1 MSDNTNVHPRS
12 ILVRVMFIVMALV
25 IIIRLFTL
33 QLIDDKYKVLAD
45 DQAIYKKVIFPARG
59 EMTDR
64 KGKNLLVNE
73 VAYDLQ
79 VTPNKIKDLDT
90 ALFCSV
96 LHTTPQEFVD
106 KITLILKRNYGSRP
120 SIYLG
125 SLTPEQNTRIQE
137 NLYNFQGFEII
148 QRTQRRYPEA
158 IGGHIFGYVNEVS
171 AKRLEMERYASYR
184 QGDYVG
190 INGLE
195 AVYEEV
201 LRGQRGIEYWVRDVY
216 NRPQDP
222 YKDGALDT
230 PAIVGETL
238 ELYLDAELQAYGEK
252 LMNGKIG
259 SVVAI
264 DPKTGGILTMVSSPS
279 FDPNLLSGADF
290 SKNYSKL
297 YLDYTRP
304 LFNKATQATYPPGS
318 TFKPITG
325 LVALDLGVITPSF
338 GMGCSGGYYL
348 CGKRIGCTHSGGGHA
363 SSLRLAMANSC
374 NSYFCHLQRLIVDAK
389 KYNGVKDGL
398 QHWHDYMNTFGF
410 GVPLGVDIT
419 GEYPGF
425 IPDTA
430 FFNNL
435 YGNHWNS
442 CQLTFMGMGQGEVT
456 VTPLQMANAMCLIA
470 NKGYYY
476 IPHFVKSIGG
486 NAKHEMLEKYNQRN
500 DVLTHVSPEAY
511 DAIINGMVDVT
522 VKGTGKVALLPGFNV
537 ASKTGTAENYAS
549 IHGQRVK
556 LDNHSVFVCFA
567 PAEDPKIC
575 IAVIVQNSG
584 YGATWAG
591 PVASLL
597 MEKYLTDTVKRP
609 ALEQRMYNG
618 NTIKKYI
625 YTIDSLN
632 RARDRMRDMLRN
644 ADQRTRDSMKRM
656 QDTIIVDRI
665 LNKYYNINTRKKY
678 YDIKKPENIT
688 K

>member
-1 MSDNTNVHPRS
+1 MAENTNIHPRS
-12 ILVRVMFIVMALV
+12 ILVRALFVVMALV
-25 IIIRLFTL
+25 IIVRLFTL
-33 QLIDDKYKVLAD
+33 QIMDDKYKILAD
-45 DQAIYKKVIFPARG
+45 DQAIYKKIVYPARG
-59 EMTDR
+59 EMLDR
-64 KGKNLLVNE
+64 KGRNLLINDI
-73 VAYDLQ
+73 AYDLQ
-79 VTPNKIKDLDT
+79 VTPNKLKDLDT
-90 ALFCSV
+90 ALFCRVMNMTEDDFIKSIA
-96 LHTTPQEFVD
+96 
-106 KITLILKRNYGSRP
+106 KIIKKNGDRRP
-120 SIYLG
+120 SVFIA
-125 SLTPEQNTRIQE
+125 SLSPEQNTRIQE
-137 NLYNFQGFEII
+137 NLYLFNGFEII
-148 QRTQRRYPEA
+148 QRTQRRYPMG
-158 IGGHIFGYVNEVS
+158 IGGHIFGYVNEIS
-171 AKRLEMERYASYR
+171 PARLEMERYASYR

-195 AVYEEV
+195 GVYEEV

-222 YKDGALDT
+222 YRNGQLDT
-230 PAIVGETL
+230 PAIAGKTL

-252 LMNGKIG
+252 LMQGKIG

-279 FDPNLLSGADF
+279 YDPNLLTGADL
-290 SKNYSKL
+290 SRNYSKL
-297 YLDYTRP
+297 YQEYTRP

-325 LVALDLGVITPSF
+325 LVALDLGVITPAF
-338 GMGCSGGYYL
+338 GLGCAGGYYQ
-348 CGKRIGCTHSGGGHA
+348 CGKRIGCTHSNAGHA
-363 SSLRLAMANSC
+363 ANMRVALANSC

-389 KYNGVKDGL
+389 QFGNVKNGL

-410 GVPLGVDIT
+410 GVTLGIDIT
-419 GEYPGF
+419 GEYPGI
-425 IPDTA
+425 IPDSV
-430 FFNNL
+430 FFNKL
-435 YGNHWNS
+435 YNNHWNS

-456 VTPLQMANAMCLIA
+456 VTPIQMANAMCMIA
-470 NKGYYY
+470 NRGYYY

-486 NAKHEMLEKYNQRN
+486 DKDHEMLKKYNQRI
-500 DVLTHVSPEAY
+500 DALTHVSKEAY

-522 VKGTGKVALLPGFNV
+522 VSGTGRVAKLDGFNV

-567 PAEDPKIC
+567 PADDPKIA

-597 MEKYLTDTVKRP
+597 MEKYLTDTVKRKP
-609 ALEQRMYNG
+609 LEDRMVSG

-632 RARDRMRDMLRN
+632 RVRDRIRDLLRT
-644 ADQRTRDSMKRM
+644 ADQRTRDSMRRV
-656 QDTIIVDRI
+656 QDTVIVERI
-665 LNKYYNINTRKKY
+665 LNKYYHLDTRKKY
-678 YDIKKPENIT
+678 YDLKRPEYLD
-688 K
+688 